1 MQQYKSLGSEKQ
13 KNRKL
18 SGNFERGK
26 YFFSVNP
33 QSFEMHIGEINI
45 YLINRNYLN
54 SPTTICR
61 LDEEIK
67 NKIQLFPVSRN
78 FTVKDKQKQ

>member
-1 MQQYKSLGSEKQ
+1 MQQYKSPGSEKQ

-33 QSFEMHIGEINI
+33 QSFEMHMGEINS
-45 YLINRNYLN
+45 YLINRNDLD

-61 LDEEIK
+61 LDEGIK